1 MYVDERFLRCR
12 KASAKTYILLCL
24 LIVSLACNLV
34 LSYILFYEL
43 QYPLENLFKL
53 FTGGG
58 ESLKVESPASY
69 VHNVSSIYIVGVAS
83 EGGYM
88 YRGVAMKLQGSLIE
102 GEGRVFVSTTPK
114 IGIEL
119 QEAAETA
126 FKAAQKFT
134 RASTS
139 NIDLLLMVVGN
150 ESIYV
155 VDGPSAGAAIAV
167 LAVSLLL
174 NTSIRSDVI
183 ITGAIDEYG
192 NIGQVGGIVY
202 KAEAAAKAGA
212 KIFLVPPGQSNDIVY
227 VAEERKIGPF
237 IFTRYYQRL
246 VNVEDYLKS
255 KGYYDIRVIEVS
267 TLNEA
272 FNYFK
277 A

>member
-1 MYVDERFLRCR
+1 MDKSFLRCR
-12 KASAKTYILLCL
+12 RASAKTYILLCL

-34 LSYILFYEL
+34 LSYILFYKL
-43 QYPLENLFKL
+43 QYPLENLSKL
-53 FTGGG
+53 FTGSG

-83 EGGYM
+83 EGGYT

-134 RASTS
+134 GVSAS
-139 NIDLLLMVVGN
+139 NMDLLLMVVGN

-167 LAVSLLL
+167 LASSLLL
-174 NTSIRSDVI
+174 NKSIRSDVI
-183 ITGAIDEYG
+183 ITGTIDEYG

-212 KIFLVPPGQSNDIVY
+212 KIFLVPPGQSNDVVY
-227 VAEERKIGPF
+227 VAEERRIGPF

-255 KGYYDIRVIEVS
+255 KGYYDVRVIEVS
-267 TLNEA
+267 TLKEVFKYFEA
-272 FNYFK
+272 
-277 A
+277 